1 MQAKAVTAGY
11 NFSRNITDVHTKEGT
26 LGVAHGYLPDMDSV
40 IQMFTGIDA
49 DVEMVECW
57 SGSTTIAI
65 FTKTQGQWQNV
76 FVAKPPAQSIK
87 IIS

>member
-1 MQAKAVTAGY
+1 MTKRSELQAKAVTAGY
-11 NFSRNITDVHTKEGT
+11 NFSTKEGT

-40 IQMFTGIDA
+40 VQMFTGIDA

-65 FTKTQGQWQNV
+65 FTKTHGQWQNV